1 MKQNQRPLIFGLFTL
16 LLLSSM
22 LIGLLLIRLST
33 TKQQAT
39 VPNQQ
44 AATTKQQATATKQQP
59 IANSRSMTIT
69 QSILLA
75 TLEAI
80 PAPIPT
86 IAPISNSDLAKLD
99 LAKPTPVLRAA
110 NNTKNDLITG
120 FLWLSVLILGGYFL
134 WSRWLGSLQ
143 LLPQDHPRPTQSRPK
158 SLATPPI
165 NPVQPKPSPA
175 IVPMP
180 ASSPRPTA
188 EPRRRNANYQLHI
201 FQDSVIGLSHT
212 QHGLP
217 CQDSSAHRAL
227 DNGWGVAVVADGLG
241 SRKLSDRGSQFVV
254 KHTCEKLFDLLHHY
268 AWHKTNQL
276 PTEQQWQ
283 GYVKAAFYDVYKEL
297 LQEAKVN
304 DQSIHEYACTL
315 ISVIYSPIGIL
326 VAHVGDGRAG
336 YSDRYGQWHSMITP
350 HKGEEANEV
359 MPFTADQVW
368 KNPQELIECRVIQE
382 PICGFVLMSDGCEK
396 HTFQCSQFDQANERW
411 HDPNQPHQQFFDR
424 LQQLFRE
431 QKQKGCKAEELKK
444 MFKDILLRGT
454 TGFANESD
462 DKTMI
467 LGLWI

>member
-120 FLWLSVLILGGYFL
+120 FLWLS
-134 WSRWLGSLQ
+134 
-143 LLPQDHPRPTQSRPK
+143 RPK

-254 KHTCEKLFDLLHHY
+254 KHTCEKLFDLL
-268 AWHKTNQL
+268 
-276 PTEQQWQ
+276 
-283 GYVKAAFYDVYKEL
+283 
-297 LQEAKVN
+297 
-304 DQSIHEYACTL
+304 
-315 ISVIYSPIGIL
+315 
-326 VAHVGDGRAG
+326 AG
-336 YSDRYGQWHSMITP
+336 LC
-350 HKGEEANEV
+350 E
-359 MPFTADQVW
+359 
-368 KNPQELIECRVIQE
+368 
-382 PICGFVLMSDGCEK
+382 GC
-396 HTFQCSQFDQANERW
+396 F
-411 HDPNQPHQQFFDR
+411 
-424 LQQLFRE
+424 L
-431 QKQKGCKAEELKK
+431 
-444 MFKDILLRGT
+444 
-454 TGFANESD
+454 
-462 DKTMI
+462 
-467 LGLWI
+467 